1 MAFQV
6 SFPIMFQGSISYIY
20 NMKIIIQM
28 EKWSPSFRFKGKTA
42 ETVLAE

>member
-6 SFPIMFQGSISYIY
+6 SSPIMFQGSISYIY

-28 EKWSPSFRFKGKTA
+28 EKWSPFRFKGKTA